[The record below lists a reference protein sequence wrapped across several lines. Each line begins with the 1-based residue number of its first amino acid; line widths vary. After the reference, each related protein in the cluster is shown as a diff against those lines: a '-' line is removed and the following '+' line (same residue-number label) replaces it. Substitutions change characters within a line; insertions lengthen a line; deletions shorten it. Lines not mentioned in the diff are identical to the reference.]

1 MDDRYRKYFL
11 EMLEKYNNGTATSE
25 QIEFLEKFYDAFELN
40 DELITNTNEAE
51 FSDLKTSIKT
61 KADQRIDEYIKVKK
75 TKVKT
80 LWYKYSAAAAI
91 ILFFGIYILVVKR
104 NKAIQNTRLTQLIHP
119 GKDKATLTLSNG
131 SKIFLDDAK
140 QGQIARQSNISVTKI
155 TGNQLVYLV
164 TGDQT
169 DAGKNQNAN
178 QLQNTISTPNGGQY
192 RLVLPDG
199 THVMLNAAS
208 SLTYPVSFQGG
219 ERLVKLT
226 GEAYFEVIENP
237 KMPFRVSSGG
247 QTVEDLGTHFNINAY
262 NDEAVIKTT
271 LLEGAVRVS
280 SGLDFIQ
287 LVPGQ
292 QSLISYGGAG
302 KIVTRIVDVDKET
315 AWKDGLF
322 SFQNDDLKTVM
333 RQVARWY
340 DVKVVYADQLPKE
353 KFFGEIPRSSN
364 LDDVFKILE
373 LNNVHFE
380 IEGKTV
386 TVSAK

>member
-1 MDDRYRKYFL
+1 MDNKYRKYFS

-51 FSDLKTSIKT
+51 FSDLKTSIKR

-80 LWYKYSAAAAI
+80 LWYKYSAAAAVL
-91 ILFFGIYILVVKR
+91 LFFGIYIAVVKR
-104 NKAIQNTRLTQLIHP
+104 NHAIQNTRFTQLIHP
-119 GKDKATLTLSNG
+119 GRDKATLTLSNG

-140 QGQIARQSNISVTKI
+140 QGQIARQSNISITKT
-155 TGNQLVYLV
+155 TGNQLVYLI

-169 DAGKNQNAN
+169 DAGNNQNAN

-208 SLTYPVSFQGG
+208 SLTYPVSFQGS

-226 GEAYFEVIENP
+226 GEAYFEVIENK

-262 NDEAVIKTT
+262 NDENVIKTT
-271 LLEGAVRVS
+271 LLEGAIRVS
-280 SGLDFIQ
+280 LGSDFIQ
-287 LVPGQ
+287 MVPGQ
-292 QSLISYGGAG
+292 QSIASYGGTG
-302 KIVTRIVDVDKET
+302 KITTRIVDVDKET

-386 TVSAK
+386 MVSAK